1 MAFFTAKV
9 GEETY
14 ELDKLTLG
22 DARLLK
28 KQFGLVDMTEFSGT
42 DPDQLVGLMFL
53 AYKKANPGLTDETVL
68 SHVESLDIE
77 AFVTGEPDTAE
88 AETAVDPTP
97 APTDAVADPDPSA
110 PSGLRETTPEDSGDQ
125 N

>member
-68 SHVESLDIE
+68 SHVENLDIE
-77 AFVTGEPDTAE
+77 AFVTGTPEPE
-88 AETAVDPTP
+88 AETVDPTP
-97 APTDAVADPDPSA
+97 APTDAVADPGPSA

-125 N
+125 S